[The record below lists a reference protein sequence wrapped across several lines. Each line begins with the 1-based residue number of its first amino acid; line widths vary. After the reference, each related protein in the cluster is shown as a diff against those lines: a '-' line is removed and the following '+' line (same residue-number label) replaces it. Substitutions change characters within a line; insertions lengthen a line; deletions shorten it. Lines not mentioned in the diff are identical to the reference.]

1 MNQLEIRDLKTYF
14 FLDEGILKAV
24 DGVNLTIGDRET
36 IGIIGRDPARMD
48 RDPEVPRHHRRSVI
62 RGLDRPRAGGAGEA
76 YLAARGGLRHG
87 GAYLIG

>member
-36 IGIIGRDPARMD
+36 IGIIG
-48 RDPEVPRHHRRSVI
+48 ESGCGKSVMS
-62 RGLDRPRAGGAGEA
+62 
-76 YLAARGGLRHG
+76 
-87 GAYLIG
+87 

>member
-36 IGIIGRDPARMD
+36 IGA
-48 RDPEVPRHHRRSVI
+48 ST
-62 RGLDRPRAGGAGEA
+62 
-76 YLAARGGLRHG
+76 
-87 GAYLIG
+87 